1 MYGKIGK
8 EIEEILST
16 IRKNHR
22 NRTNKRWVCPNHVHL
37 YVAISLKMSISV
49 MSKLKGKS
57 VLMIFDRHL
66 EYKDKYGRYF
76 WARGYYAETIG

>member
-37 YVAISLKMSISV
+37 YVAISLKMSDVETERKECAYDIRPSSGIQGQIRQV
-49 MSKLKGKS
+49 FLGKRILCGDNR
-57 VLMIFDRHL
+57 VG
-66 EYKDKYGRYF
+66 E
-76 WARGYYAETIG
+76 